1 MEMWSLFCLS
11 PVRHVIGDC
20 AHACGARVCMCVSV
34 CGCLSLCPYVR
45 VRCLCVRVRVRNCL
59 CRRGCLS
66 VWLAR
71 FSSHLIAS
79 HRVDRYAV
87 AWDSLSR
94 GRLATGTSD
103 AALCLWDIAE
113 KTMNGDSQTP
123 TMHVIDAHPGG
134 THDVAFANRSDGV
147 LCSVGEDGKLK
158 VWDARQ
164 PCSSGGAAIEIA
176 ACRESLLSASFNCF
190 TDTHIA
196 CAGESETIYVFDV
209 RHIAKPF
216 LQLKYHSAPVN
227 RVCWCPWK
235 GSLLLSA
242 SDDRRVLVW
251 DALASGAASP
261 DDAAAAADAAGC
273 EDVRMEDAVVPTPA
287 PTSPSA
293 AAPPPASLKFVHA
306 GHSAQVSDCCWS
318 RDVPGFIA
326 STASDNVLQLWMPS
340 EEVFGCT

>member
-1 MEMWSLFCLS
+1 MMMMHTYLWMDPNRVVHMPQNPFILAAMGVSGNVHIFDYSRHESFSADTEMRPQLIL
-11 PVRHVIGDC
+11 
-20 AHACGARVCMCVSV
+20 
-34 CGCLSLCPYVR
+34 
-45 VRCLCVRVRVRNCL
+45 
-59 CRRGCLS
+59 RGHT
-66 VWLAR
+66 AEG
-71 FSSHLIAS
+71 
-79 HRVDRYAV
+79 YAV
-87 AWDSLSR
+87 AWDSLRR